1 MEKFMKK
8 QIVTLFQTISLSL
21 KITPISSLVMVFY
34 YLFEAV
40 VPAIII
46 IVTADLFDSVFRYIS
61 TGNSENFS
69 NVIQNSFII
78 FSIYLFQQ
86 LFDLI
91 SNLVINMGVYEKFIH
106 YSRIKVSEKA
116 AKIKLIDFED
126 AEVLN
131 KRQRALECIEYE
143 KLSQMFMSFTVCVT
157 SFFSVISIA
166 ITLMQ
171 YSIYFLPITF
181 FSVLPYLIIR
191 FIRGKEFYY
200 MKYHQAKKT
209 RMLEYLWN
217 LFISK
222 ESGKELRVFGFGNY
236 LEDKYKK
243 VRNEVATETWNFNVN
258 EAKSLFICDII
269 RVIGFGLCIALSI
282 YLTSLELITVAVL
295 GASISAFSNMQEQ
308 TKAFLIELAFL
319 PDLLRYANDYFE
331 FLHLPENNDEDL
343 GEVIFDKAISLVN
356 ISFKYPSS
364 SELSLKDINLE
375 ISKGSTV
382 VIIGE
387 NGSGKTTLSKIIQ
400 NLYRPFKGNV
410 KVDGVILKNNKRWYE
425 KISIVNQEFMKLYL
439 KIKNNINISS
449 IEKVLTKELYTKYV
463 QDMQL
468 HELLQLQ
475 EGMNTQIGK
484 DFDGIEL
491 SGGQWQKLVIAR
503 GSFRESELVILD
515 EPTSA
520 IDPLVENEIFTQ
532 FLQKTR
538 NKTKIIISHKVGL
551 SKFADK
557 ILIMSKGNIIEEGT
571 HEELI
576 EKHEE
581 YYRMYHSQSQWY
593 Q

>member
-1 MEKFMKK
+1 MKK

-557 ILIMSKGNIIEEGT
+557 ILVMSKGNIIEEGT

-576 EKHEE
+576 EKHKE

>member
-1 MEKFMKK
+1 MKK